1 MHFFLCKKLLVIEKL
16 FLWCILTYL
25 SVKIYLRG
33 YDLIM
38 QLGQARLGP
47 HWTSLIWFFGLK
59 ISWHWQISETGIL
72 RNKVGLA
79 GHFFSCTSNRSESPL
94 HTRSKTER
102 RLFKVTSF
110 LSMPCPSTGSKMFS
124 PPTYMSFSVTYFL
137 HIIPHPNE
145 VSTRHKYKLHYL
157 IPFKKQ
163 IPSYIFIRN
172 SS

>member
-72 RNKVGLA
+72 RNKVSLA
-79 GHFFSCTSNRSESPL
+79 GHFFSCTSNRSESR
-94 HTRSKTER
+94 RSKTEI
-102 RLFKVTSF
+102 RLCKASSLRLIGLNFHSPLWNINIARAMVNPIF
-110 LSMPCPSTGSKMFS
+110 LDDAASLGM
-124 PPTYMSFSVTYFL
+124 
-137 HIIPHPNE
+137 
-145 VSTRHKYKLHYL
+145 
-157 IPFKKQ
+157 
-163 IPSYIFIRN
+163 
-172 SS
+172 